1 MFKITGR
8 NILDDGFNAGNVLDT
23 ENSMRFSKAGA
34 EKLGESI
41 RSGMRRTSTTD
52 RNQSKISNAAG
63 MVAKNI
69 GQNTEEIQKLM
80 ENQGDKTREELSK
93 LVKLMA
99 NSQKLQGDRSV
110 KAIKEI
116 VKQTEKIKLVAGEDG
131 EKLTSA
137 LGVNDAK
144 KELKSGGGLIKS
156 FFGVDQDAGG
166 MESVKQAFE
175 PSRLF
180 GDSGFF
186 GIGARSNTQKNAER
200 EARLEIENDA
210 QSSSIAEV
218 TEDLGIAQ
226 NKKDSA
232 QIAQQS
238 NKTPPGSGPTDPG
251 SGRGVDRKS
260 EDEKQ
265 NDFLEDILKELK
277 ILNEKNFGGG
287 GGIIP
292 GAMKTAGGVVTRALT
307 AGAGALATAK
317 TFGNRLLGRDI
328 PEADTPDK
336 NSTKK
341 PVPEADTPD
350 KNSTKKPGS
359 RRRPSTTSRLL
370 RGAGR
375 FARGAA
381 RFAGPLGLAL
391 TAGSA
396 AYAGVQ
402 GFNADPDASTGQK
415 FLNAGRGIGS
425 MLSFG
430 LIDSPEEV
438 MQKRQEEMMQ
448 QERMQPE
455 VMRPPGEETIMDG
468 YVPNPTSLPDVSLN
482 PPPTGDAIDNMS
494 QASENQTINAPTIN
508 NITNNNMTGGGGQ
521 SNPLI
526 AMKDTIRDNTSIIQ
540 QRFNKVYA

>member
-41 RSGMRRTSTTD
+41 RSGMQRTSTTD

-93 LVKLMA
+93 LVKLMT

-144 KELKSGGGLIKS
+144 KELTSGGGLIKS

-238 NKTPPGSGPTDPG
+238 NKTPPGSGPTAPG

-292 GAMKTAGGVVTRALT
+292 GAMKTAGGVVTSALT

-341 PVPEADTPD
+341 PEADTPD

-359 RRRPSTTSRLL
+359 TRKPSTTSRLL
-370 RGAGR
+370 KGAGR

-430 LIDSPEEV
+430 LIDSPEEK
-438 MQKRQEEMMQ
+438 MEKERIL
-448 QERMQPE
+448 QERMQME
-455 VMRPPGEETIMDG
+455 NQLQLENTRGGEESIMDG
-468 YVPNPTSLPDVSLN
+468 YVPNPTSLPDVSTRTL
-482 PPPTGDAIDNMS
+482 PTGDAIDNMS

-508 NITNNNMTGGGGQ
+508 NITNNNMSGGGQ
-521 SNPLI
+521 TNPLI

-540 QRFNKVYA
+540 QRFNKSYA